1 MRAAGGFPT
10 FGSVRLRRHTRPSA
24 FSLGNTAVKTLYRT
38 TATAWGG
45 RLGHVESADGRLTAD
60 LSMPADIGGDDGP
73 GTNPEQLFA
82 AGYAACF
89 HNALRTVARR
99 RRVDVTDSAVSV
111 TIGLLGGG
119 EDGFHLAATIEAEIP
134 GVDDALGQEL
144 LEAAH
149 ERCPY
154 SRATRGNIP
163 AEIRLVSSE

>member
-1 MRAAGGFPT
+1 M
-10 FGSVRLRRHTRPSA
+10 
-24 FSLGNTAVKTLYRT
+24 NTLDRT

-45 RLGHVESADGRLTAD
+45 RLGHVESADGRFAAD

-99 RRVDVTDSAVSV
+99 RRVDVTESAVSV
-111 TIGLLGGG
+111 TIGLMGGG
-119 EDGFHLAATIEAEIP
+119 ADGFHLSASIEAEIP
-134 GVDDALGQEL
+134 GVDAELGQEL

-149 ERCPY
+149 ARCPY
-154 SRATRGNIP
+154 SRATAGNIP
-163 AEIRLVSSE
+163 AEITLVTND

>member
-1 MRAAGGFPT
+1 M
-10 FGSVRLRRHTRPSA
+10 
-24 FSLGNTAVKTLYRT
+24 NTLYRT

-45 RLGHVESADGRLTAD
+45 RLGHVESTDGRFTAD

-99 RRVDVTDSAVSV
+99 RRVDVTESAVSV
-111 TIGLLGGG
+111 TVGLMGGG
-119 EDGFHLAATIEAEIP
+119 EDGFHLSASIEAEIP
-134 GVDDALGQEL
+134 GVDPELGQEL

-149 ERCPY
+149 ARCPY
-154 SRATRGNIP
+154 SRATHGNIP
-163 AEIRLVSSE
+163 AEITLVTSD

>member
-1 MRAAGGFPT
+1 M
-10 FGSVRLRRHTRPSA
+10 
-24 FSLGNTAVKTLYRT
+24 KTLYRT

-45 RLGHVESADGRLTAD
+45 RLGHVETTDGRLAAD

-99 RRVDVTDSAVSV
+99 RRVDVRHSAVAV
-111 TIGLLGGG
+111 TVGLMGGG
-119 EDGFHLAATIEAEIP
+119 EDGFHLTVAIEAEMP
-134 GVDDALGQEL
+134 GVEGTLAREL
-144 LEAAH
+144 LDAAH
-149 ERCPY
+149 DRCPY

-163 AEIRLVSSE
+163 AEITLVTDE